1 MDKDLIFVVDD
12 DASTRRLLS
21 LWLEKE
27 GYEVL
32 DFEGGEE
39 CLQMIDKGPSAICL
53 DIMMAGMD
61 GIEVLKRIKKIDDDV
76 PVIMIT
82 AQDRVDT
89 AVETMR
95 EGAYD
100 YLVKPIDKIRFET
113 TVRKSLENYALIG
126 EVKRIRRELK
136 GKYEFGNIIGKS
148 KKVQGLFEQI
158 DKVLNTNI
166 TVLIEGET
174 GTGKELVA
182 RAIHHNSNRK
192 HGPFI
197 DINCGAIP
205 ENLQESE
212 FFGFEKGAFT
222 GAVHAKKGKVEMAH
236 KGTLFLD
243 EISDMGI
250 STQVK
255 LLRFLQEKNLE
266 RIGGS
271 KKIDVDVRVISATN
285 KILMDAVREE
295 KFREDL
301 YYRLAVYP
309 IYVPPL
315 RERKDDIPI
324 LATHFL
330 KKYQD
335 ETSKKINTIT
345 NEAMEA
351 LTKYLW
357 PGNVRE
363 LENTIYRAMVSADS
377 DIIDI
382 SCLPEA
388 LREESVAEVD
398 SQKIIHL
405 SDIEK
410 KALINALK
418 ATEGNVTQAAKALN
432 IGRTTLYRKIVSHQL
447 HKSFPELAKHVKS
460 QKS

>member
-21 LWLEKE
+21 LWLEKV

-32 DFEGGEE
+32 NFEGGEE
-39 CLQMIDKGPSAICL
+39 CLRMIDKEPSAICL
-53 DIMMAGMD
+53 DIMMPGMD

-136 GKYEFGNIIGKS
+136 EKYEFGNIIGKS

-158 DKVLNTNI
+158 DKVLKTNI

-182 RAIHHNSNRK
+182 RAIHHNSARK

-212 FFGFEKGAFT
+212 FFGFEKGSFT

-236 KGTLFLD
+236 EGTLFLD
-243 EISDMGI
+243 EISDMGM

-266 RIGGS
+266 RIGGT

-285 KILMDAVREE
+285 KILKDAVREE
-295 KFREDL
+295 KFRED
-301 YYRLAVYP
+301 
-309 IYVPPL
+309 
-315 RERKDDIPI
+315 
-324 LATHFL
+324 
-330 KKYQD
+330 
-335 ETSKKINTIT
+335 
-345 NEAMEA
+345 
-351 LTKYLW
+351 
-357 PGNVRE
+357 
-363 LENTIYRAMVSADS
+363 
-377 DIIDI
+377 
-382 SCLPEA
+382 
-388 LREESVAEVD
+388 
-398 SQKIIHL
+398 
-405 SDIEK
+405 
-410 KALINALK
+410 
-418 ATEGNVTQAAKALN
+418 
-432 IGRTTLYRKIVSHQL
+432 
-447 HKSFPELAKHVKS
+447 
-460 QKS
+460 